1 MVLHIYVFSA
11 RAHGGR
17 VGKVDSTAVVL
28 EERAL
33 DPWDGAADIEPLFL
47 HLLD

>member
-1 MVLHIYVFSA
+1 MALHIYVFSA

-17 VGKVDSTAVVL
+17 VGEVDRATVVL

-33 DPWDGAADIEPLFL
+33 DRWD
-47 HLLD
+47 